1 MFDDWTLVCK
11 KQIINGFDVFTIPKG
26 VILYTGVDIRYI
38 KNISDRK
45 STFFA
50 TFPFASVYGLSSD
63 YGGNSEFGSV
73 VGYKLEDDINLLNM
87 ESECNYRLLRKL
99 STVPLVDGVDEDILQ
114 FAFKDGNERNSNE
127 QTDKVLVNWMCRSVF
142 TKNMLK
148 HKIYGYA
155 YTSKMNNHDEI
166 MICKEIINSL
176 STFTKPTLIYRILMY
191 MNVEIRHNKLIPSKK
206 YKLYETKDGEFTGK
220 IIDINDDLK
229 FRIGSKEIHHL
240 LKYNLR
246 YDEYIPYGSNLDHW
260 MERRVMIRNKDID
273 KFMFTEPF
281 ESKRIE
287 ILNHLFYH
295 SNDKSEYIEDCPKTY
310 KLLKKTIDNKL
321 SDR

>member
-1 MFDDWTLVCK
+1 MFPFK
-11 KQIINGFDVFTIPKG
+11 
-26 VILYTGVDIRYI
+26 
-38 KNISDRK
+38 KNIKKLWTERFIFEIAYFTQNIDLNHFEREH
-45 STFFA
+45 
-50 TFPFASVYGLSSD
+50 PD
-63 YGGNSEFGSV
+63 YNF
-73 VGYKLEDDINLLNM
+73 YLL
-87 ESECNYRLLRKL
+87 
-99 STVPLVDGVDEDILQ
+99 IL
-114 FAFKDGNERNSNE
+114 G
-127 QTDKVLVNWMCRSVF
+127 
-142 TKNMLK
+142 
-148 HKIYGYA
+148 IYIF
-155 YTSKMNNHDEI
+155 EI
-166 MICKEIINSL
+166 VS
-176 STFTKPTLIYRILMY
+176 
-191 MNVEIRHNKLIPSKK
+191 
-206 YKLYETKDGEFTGK
+206 LYETKDGEFTGK